1 MNGCAMNVIVQTSQ
15 VQLAKMKLNKNY
27 TLVLTVDALNFTK
40 GIAANG
46 FGLGDYCLSQKLNRI
61 TNLKN

>member
-1 MNGCAMNVIVQTSQ
+1 MNVIVQTSQ

-40 GIAANG
+40 GIAANVSSAYAVE
-46 FGLGDYCLSQKLNRI
+46 LAN
-61 TNLKN
+61 TNELLKYTLKT